1 MKGEK
6 TNRKMSHKRIV
17 SINPGQE
24 ELWDRAE
31 KQGYVWI
38 KTENGFITTDELD
51 SYSRI
56 KTGIYEVWLS
66 QEDYGKTWA
75 FTKEELKEG

>member
-1 MKGEK
+1 
-6 TNRKMSHKRIV
+6 MSNKRIL
-17 SINPGQE
+17 SISPSQE
-24 ELWDRAE
+24 ELWEMAG

-38 KTENGFITTDELD
+38 RTESGFITTDGLD

-56 KTGIYEVWLS
+56 KTEIYDIWLL

-75 FTKEELKEG
+75 LKEGELKWH